1 MSNLPPNLPWGLN
14 LNQVKP
20 NSLETISSEK
30 IEKFQTGLQ
39 KKSRF
44 QKAREEKELKE
55 KQEAEAA
62 AAIYGDFVRSFG
74 VEEEPMRF
82 VPSGSGAKGNST
94 LDAVKKK
101 KNDKSE
107 MSKLFEE
114 MKVSADVLFA
124 HTLT

>member
-1 MSNLPPNLPWGLN
+1 MNNLPPNLPWGLN

-62 AAIYGDFVRSFG
+62 AAIYGDFVKSFG
-74 VEEEPMRF
+74 VEDEPVRF
-82 VPSGSGAKGNST
+82 VPSGSGTNSKT
-94 LDAVKKK
+94 VGDTGSRFTKK
-101 KNDKSE
+101 DQSE
-107 MSKLFEE
+107 MSMLFEE
-114 MKVSADVLFA
+114 MKVPSVEL
-124 HTLT
+124 

>member
-1 MSNLPPNLPWGLN
+1 MSHLPPNLPWGLN

-62 AAIYGDFVRSFG
+62 AAIYGDFVKSFG
-74 VEEEPMRF
+74 VDEEPIQF
-82 VPSGSGAKGNST
+82 VPSGSSQVNNST
-94 LDAVKKK
+94 TSNISRSTRKDQ
-101 KNDKSE
+101 SE
-107 MSKLFEE
+107 MTKLFEE
-114 MKVSADVLFA
+114 MKVSPDELFA
-124 HTLT
+124 HR

>member
-1 MSNLPPNLPWGLN
+1 MN

-62 AAIYGDFVRSFG
+62 AAIYGDFVKSFG
-74 VEEEPMRF
+74 VEEEPIRF
-82 VPSGSGAKGNST
+82 VPSGSGTKRNSGNTPVSGSVRK
-94 LDAVKKK
+94 DQ
-101 KNDKSE
+101 SE

-114 MKVSADVLFA
+114 MKVSAVVFVA
-124 HTLT
+124 HALT